1 MAPRYAG
8 HPVLGNLLQR
18 SRDPLGLCVD
28 SQRELGDVV
37 RFRMAHIHVEQMT
50 HPDHVQHVLIDAKAR
65 YGKGVIWDKTR
76 PLVGDG
82 LLTSE
87 GEEWRR
93 RRRIVQ
99 PSFSRASLDGLVDT
113 LVAAVSDVL
122 AGWEAPAD
130 GGEEIAVFTRMK
142 QLTLS
147 MVLRSLFG
155 VDLAEEP
162 DEVAAAVTTT
172 IEITNQRIQAP
183 TPYLPWLYRLPT
195 GTNRRFDHEMRIL
208 DRVVDGL
215 VTQRLSGQ
223 REDPAG
229 VQADLLDVMLA
240 SAEAEGTASARQRL
254 RDDMMTLVLAGH
266 ETTAT
271 ALSWVFHL
279 LAQHP
284 DVEDRVAAEI
294 EVVLDGRVPTAAD
307 LGALSYTEA
316 VINETMRLYPPV
328 WALPRVALEDDEV
341 SGFRIPRGDTVLL
354 VPYVTHRHPDFWSD
368 PERFDP
374 DRFLPENAASIYR
387 WSFVPFGAGQRQCI
401 GNHFAMMEAKIVV
414 VMVMQRFRLRAR
426 PGVEVVPNPYLTL
439 RPRGSLPMRVDR
451 VGD

>member
-8 HPVLGNLLQR
+8 HPLLGNLLQR
-18 SRDPLGLCVD
+18 SRDPLGMCLD
-28 SQRELGDVV
+28 SQRQLGDVV
-37 RFRMAHIHVEQMT
+37 RFRMAWIHVEQLT
-50 HPDHVQHVLIDAKAR
+50 HPDHVQHVLVDARTR

-93 RRRIVQ
+93 RRRVAQ
-99 PSFSRASLDGLVDT
+99 PSFSRSSLAGLVDV
-113 LVAAVSDVL
+113 LAAAVSGVL
-122 AGWEAPAD
+122 ADWEPPATA
-130 GGEEIAVFTRMK
+130 GNEIAVFSEMK
-142 QLTLS
+142 RLTLS
-147 MVLRSLFG
+147 MVLRALFG
-155 VDLAEEP
+155 VDLADEP

-172 IEITNQRIQAP
+172 IEVTNRRIQAP

-195 GTNRRFDHEMRIL
+195 RTNRRFDHEMRIL

-215 VTQRLSGQ
+215 VTQRLRSDRDQGT
-223 REDPAG
+223 P
-229 VQADLLDVMLA
+229 DLLDVMLA
-240 SAEAEGTASARQRL
+240 AADAEGTAFARQQL

-271 ALSWVFHL
+271 ALAWVFHL
-279 LAQHP
+279 LARHP
-284 DVEDRVAAEI
+284 DVEDRLAAEI
-294 EVVLDGRVPTAAD
+294 ETVLSGRTPSAAD
-307 LGALSYTEA
+307 LGALTYTEA
-316 VINETMRLYPPV
+316 VLNESMRLYPPV

-341 SGFRIPRGDTVLL
+341 SGHRIPRGDTVLL

-374 DRFLPENAASIYR
+374 DRFLPENAGSISR
-387 WSFVPFGAGQRQCI
+387 WAFVPFGAGQRQCI
-401 GNHFAMMEAKIVV
+401 GNHFAVMEAKIVLA
-414 VMVMQRFRLRAR
+414 MVMQRFRLRSR

-439 RPRGSLPMRVDR
+439 RPRGTMPMRVER
-451 VGD
+451 AGF